1 MKLYNITLINTGT
14 GQQVYCENLPWKEEP
29 NIDQVYAFI
38 TFIRPSLKFDHMS
51 LTYLRDLTEN
61 EL

>member
-14 GQQVYCENLPWKEEP
+14 GQQVYCENLPWKKEP
-29 NIDQVYAFI
+29 TLDEIHRFI
-38 TFIRPSLKFDHMS
+38 TFIRPFLRFDHIS
-51 LTYLRDLTEN
+51 FTFLRDLREN